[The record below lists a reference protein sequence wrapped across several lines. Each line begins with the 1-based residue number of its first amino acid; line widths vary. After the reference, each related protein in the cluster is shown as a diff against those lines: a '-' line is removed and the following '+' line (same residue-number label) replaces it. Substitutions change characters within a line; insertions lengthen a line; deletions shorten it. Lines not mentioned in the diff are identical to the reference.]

1 MNKALISLIILFTAF
16 SCDSERN
23 NKSID
28 PPNIILI
35 MADDMG
41 YGDAGCYNNQSLIPT
56 PNIDQ
61 LASEGT
67 LFTVAHSPASVCTP
81 SRYGLLTGRYCWRT
95 RLKKG
100 VILGYDEKIG
110 RASCRERV

>member
-1 MNKALISLIILFTAF
+1 MNKTLISLIILFTAF

-41 YGDAGCYNNQSLIPT
+41 YGDAGCYNN
-56 PNIDQ
+56 
-61 LASEGT
+61 
-67 LFTVAHSPASVCTP
+67 
-81 SRYGLLTGRYCWRT
+81 
-95 RLKKG
+95 RLYSKKG
-100 VILGYDEKIG
+100 
-110 RASCRERV
+110 